1 MAIPKEEYAVLVKQ
15 TAPPSPLGTDCLKA
29 FLCGGGICALA
40 QLGLA
45 LLQTAGL
52 DEDTGKTV
60 VMIALI
66 VLTAVLTAFGLF
78 DKLAKHAGAGT
89 AVPITGF
96 ANAVVSPA
104 LEAKREGFVLGTAA
118 QPPPNEPSPAH
129 RRGAIWGRW
138 HAPTRLSEKRRHNM
152 RVTEEVL
159 QRNNLQ
165 IVSSERYG
173 LSRHRAAHDATL
185 PM

>member
-1 MAIPKEEYAVLVKQ
+1 MIEEGKREKGDEGLAISKEEYAVLVKQ

-66 VLTAVLTAFGLF
+66 VLTAVLTALGLF

-118 QPPPNEPSPAH
+118 QMFSIAGP
-129 RRGAIWGRW
+129 
-138 HAPTRLSEKRRHNM
+138 
-152 RVTEEVL
+152 VL
-159 QRNNLQ
+159 VFGCGSAAL
-165 IVSSERYG
+165 YG
-173 LSRHRAAHDATL
+173 LIYFLLKKAGA
-185 PM
+185 

>member
-1 MAIPKEEYAVLVKQ
+1 MAISKEEYAVLVKQ
-15 TAPPSPLGTDCLKA
+15 TAPPSPVGTDCLKA

-66 VLTAVLTAFGLF
+66 VLTAVLTALGLF

-118 QPPPNEPSPAH
+118 QMFSIAGP
-129 RRGAIWGRW
+129 
-138 HAPTRLSEKRRHNM
+138 
-152 RVTEEVL
+152 VL
-159 QRNNLQ
+159 VFGCGSAAL
-165 IVSSERYG
+165 YG
-173 LSRHRAAHDATL
+173 LVYFLLKKAGA
-185 PM
+185 

>member
-1 MAIPKEEYAVLVKQ
+1 MAISKEEYAVLVKQ
-15 TAPPSPLGTDCLKA
+15 TAPPSPVGTDCLKA

-45 LLQTAGL
+45 LVQTAGL

-66 VLTAVLTAFGLF
+66 VLTAVLTALGLF

-118 QPPPNEPSPAH
+118 QMFSIAGP
-129 RRGAIWGRW
+129 
-138 HAPTRLSEKRRHNM
+138 
-152 RVTEEVL
+152 VL
-159 QRNNLQ
+159 VFGCGSAAL
-165 IVSSERYG
+165 YG
-173 LSRHRAAHDATL
+173 LVYFLLKKAGA
-185 PM
+185 

>member
-1 MAIPKEEYAVLVKQ
+1 M
-15 TAPPSPLGTDCLKA
+15 APPSPVGTDCLKA
-29 FLCGGGICALA
+29 FLCDGGICALA

-66 VLTAVLTAFGLF
+66 VLTAVLTALGLF

-104 LEAKREGFVLGTAA
+104 LEAKSEGFVLGTAA
-118 QPPPNEPSPAH
+118 QMFSIAGPVLVFGCGSAAPYGRVYFLLKKA
-129 RRGAIWGRW
+129 GA
-138 HAPTRLSEKRRHNM
+138 
-152 RVTEEVL
+152 
-159 QRNNLQ
+159 
-165 IVSSERYG
+165 
-173 LSRHRAAHDATL
+173 
-185 PM
+185 

>member
-1 MAIPKEEYAVLVKQ
+1 MIEEGKREKGDEGLAIPKEEYAVLVKQ

-66 VLTAVLTAFGLF
+66 VLTAVLTALGLF

-118 QPPPNEPSPAH
+118 QMFSIAGP
-129 RRGAIWGRW
+129 
-138 HAPTRLSEKRRHNM
+138 
-152 RVTEEVL
+152 VL
-159 QRNNLQ
+159 VFGCGSAAL
-165 IVSSERYG
+165 YG
-173 LSRHRAAHDATL
+173 LIYFLLKKAGA
-185 PM
+185 